1 MLQTL
6 KNAWKEPDIRKR
18 ILFCLFILLLYRI
31 GAVIPVPFVNS
42 TAMQAL
48 VTSSEGSVFEYLNLL
63 SGSALS
69 RATLFA
75 LSISPYITASIVI
88 QLLGVAFPK
97 QLGELSK
104 TEEGKKKLNNITRYV
119 TVALALVTS
128 IGYYFV
134 MKRGSI
140 LTDEGE
146 TFLGALVVIASYCA
160 GAALIMW
167 LAEKI
172 NENGIGNGISLI
184 LFANIIAGIPGL
196 INGIISS
203 LKYEWSSVAT
213 EGYTNAIIVTVV
225 TVLGLALTVAI
236 VFFIAFF
243 TESERRIPIQ
253 YAKRVVGRKM
263 YGGQSTHLPMKV
275 NMSGVMPIIFASSII
290 SIPSTIAAF
299 FPAPDKEDN
308 PFWHSIV
315 WFFSYENLP
324 YAIMYFALIILFA
337 YFYITISFNPT
348 EVANNL
354 KKNGGVVPGI
364 RQGKPTA
371 DYITRILN
379 KITLIGALFLG
390 VIAVLPLI
398 INLISSA
405 WGHPIAGIAFGG
417 SSIIIVVGVVLETIR
432 ELESQLTLRNYKG
445 FLS

>member
-18 ILFCLFILLLYRI
+18 LLFCLFILLLYRI
-31 GAVIPVPFVNS
+31 GAVIPVPFVDS
-42 TAMQAL
+42 TAMNAL
-48 VTSSEGSVFEYLNLL
+48 VTSSQGSVFEYLNLL

-97 QLGELSK
+97 KIGELSK
-104 TEEGKKKLNNITRYV
+104 TEDGKKKLNNITRYL
-119 TVALALVTS
+119 TVALGLVTS

-134 MKRGSI
+134 MKRGNI
-140 LTDEGE
+140 LTEDGE
-146 TFLGALVVIASYCA
+146 TFLGALVVIFSYCA

-196 INGIISS
+196 IDGIIQS
-203 LKYEWSSVAT
+203 LKAEWTAAQES
-213 EGYTNAIIVTVV
+213 GYTTFVILCVV
-225 TVLGLALTVAI
+225 TFIGLLLTIAI
-236 VFFIAFF
+236 VGFIVFF

-275 NMSGVMPIIFASSII
+275 NMSGVMPIIFASSIV

-299 FPAPDKEDN
+299 CPTPDKEKN
-308 PFWHSIV
+308 PFWYSVV

-324 YAIMYFALIILFA
+324 YAIMYFLLIIAFA

-371 DYITRILN
+371 DYIQRILH
-379 KITLIGALFLG
+379 KITLLGALFLG

-398 INLISSA
+398 INMISAA
-405 WGHPIAGIAFGG
+405 WGHTIAGIAFGG
-417 SSIIIVVGVVLETIR
+417 SSLIIVVGVVLETIR